1 MATSGAHGI
10 GRDEWVEQEAERRE
24 SGRGPLTPVKRA
36 FDRIPYAL
44 RVAALCALAALLPQL
59 TGDEF
64 IIRVALDCVLFAML
78 AIGLNVIVGL
88 SGQLD
93 LGYVV
98 YYGFGAYIFAELSS
112 EQLGH
117 HWATWQSLP
126 VVIVAC
132 GLIGYI
138 LGQTARRLSGDYLA
152 IVTLFFAQMFVL
164 MANNVDRITLP
175 WADSPLTLT
184 GGPNGIVGIDT
195 MKLPAVGGF
204 DGFELLSV
212 KNYFYLAVV
221 AFGIVMLAVHLLD
234 QSRTGRAW
242 RSLRDDPLAA
252 QLMTIPANRLKVF
265 AFVIGA
271 GIAGL
276 AGAIFASNQISIFST
291 NFEVPLLI
299 TIYAAIVL
307 GGVGSQAGVVL
318 GAVIITAL
326 PELLRDPANS
336 RLIFYGLILLAV
348 LLKVRPWWKLGV
360 VIAMTAAL
368 AAIVHVVGS
377 ALSER
382 ATAGAPVGGG
392 KTGAIVETVLLLPS
406 DSVQLGNAAFVGALG
421 LVGAIVLTRG
431 WLRLAL
437 VPPALYLGAFVWETR
452 LVNEASITNQLLL
465 GGVLVVMMAARP
477 YGLLGKRQVEI
488 V

>member
-1 MATSGAHGI
+1 MASGAHGI

-24 SGRGPLTPVKRA
+24 SGRGPLDPLRRG
-36 FDRIPYAL
+36 FERIPYGL
-44 RVAALCALAALLPQL
+44 RVAALCAVAALLPQF
-59 TGDEF
+59 TSDEF
-64 IIRVALDCVLFAML
+64 IIRVALDCVLFGML
-78 AIGLNVIVGL
+78 ALGLNVIVGL
-88 SGQLD
+88 TGQLD

-112 EQLGH
+112 EQLGV
-117 HWATWQSLP
+117 HWATWQSIP
-126 VVIVAC
+126 VTVVAC
-132 GLIGYI
+132 GLIGFI

-152 IVTLFFAQMFVL
+152 IVTLFYAQMFVL
-164 MANNVDRITLP
+164 MANNIDRITLP
-175 WADSPLTLT
+175 WSDSPLTLT

-195 MKLPAVGGF
+195 MKLPAIWGF
-204 DGFELLSV
+204 DGFELLTV
-212 KNYFYLAVV
+212 KNYFYLAIV
-221 AFGIVMLAVHLLD
+221 AFGIVMLVVHLLD

-252 QLMTIPANRLKVF
+252 QLMTIPTNRLKVF

-326 PELLRDPANS
+326 PELLRDPANA
-336 RLIFYGLILLAV
+336 RLIFYGLIFGAV
-348 LLKVRPWWKLGV
+348 LLKVRPWLALV
-360 VIAMTAAL
+360 LVIVSTAAL
-368 AAIVHVVGS
+368 AAVVHVVGS
-377 ALSER
+377 ALSDR
-382 ATAGAPVGGG
+382 ATRGAPAGGG
-392 KTGAIVETVLLLPS
+392 KTGSIVEHALLIPS
-406 DSVQLGNAAFVGALG
+406 DANSLGNAAFLGALA

-437 VPPALYLGAFVWETR
+437 VPPAIYLAAFAWETR
-452 LVNEASITNQLLL
+452 LVNEPSITNQLLL